1 MPTERQL
8 EMQKEKP
15 AHNRHHAPR
24 GVPARAARVGLKG
37 TRNKIR
43 AISLEFAGR
52 RCFFRL
58 FAIGLFVLAAGLAAY
73 VQAQAPKLTVPTE
86 ERYTLHAGDV
96 LDIQYRYTPEFNQT
110 VTVQPDGYVSLAVG
124 GDLKVGGRTLQQL
137 RALILAT
144 ARARLE
150 PPELTVSLKEFQK
163 PYIVV
168 AGEVNQ
174 PGKIE
179 LREKLT
185 AIQAVLLAGGMKET
199 AKSSQILVFRKLN
212 GDTAEVKM
220 LNLKTLKRTSDL
232 ENDLVL
238 QAGDMIMV
246 PRNRISKIERYIR
259 YASVAAFFT
268 PLLP

>member
-1 MPTERQL
+1 MKYGKL
-8 EMQKEKP
+8 F
-15 AHNRHHAPR
+15 
-24 GVPARAARVGLKG
+24 L
-37 TRNKIR
+37 
-43 AISLEFAGR
+43 ISLLLTASAVTALAQR
-52 RCFFRL
+52 P
-58 FAIGLFVLAAGLAAY
+58 VL
-73 VQAQAPKLTVPTE
+73 TTPTE
-86 ERYTLHAGDV
+86 ERYTLHPGDV

-110 VTVQPDGYVSLAVG
+110 VTVQPDGYISLAMG

-137 RALILAT
+137 RALILGK
-144 ARARLE
+144 ARTRLE
-150 PPELTVSLKEFQK
+150 SPELTVVLKEFQK

-199 AKSSQILVFRKLN
+199 AKTSQILVFRKLN
-212 GDTAEVKM
+212 GDTAEVKL

-232 ENDLVL
+232 ENDMTL